1 MCFPNLFGLLLKVCC
16 VIYTDWPEGHV
27 ETLLRAFMPGLGQGL
42 HPDDDG
48 VKKDFLHF
56 SMLHSDSFSSGLVGV
71 MFVWNAVIDVD
82 LSPLAS

>member
-1 MCFPNLFGLLLKVCC
+1 MFPKFVWLALKGVLRHLHRQ
-16 VIYTDWPEGHV
+16 PEGHV
-27 ETLLRAFMPGLGQGL
+27 ETLLRAFMLGQGL